1 MLARAAAQILAQRE
15 WQGIQEARRMSVFP
29 LSEHG
34 VDLIIALIGLEALV
48 VLGWRVLSRRGPAP
62 LPFLINLLAGAFLL
76 LALRYALAGSSEA
89 AIAVCLLAALVA
101 HLADLR
107 LRWED
112 AAAERAAPVVVLERS
127 IDRSS
132 IRQPTIGNVTAI
144 AQASPKAAP
153 RAPTRGSRVR
163 E

>member
-1 MLARAAAQILAQRE
+1 
-15 WQGIQEARRMSVFP
+15 MSVFP

-34 VDLIIALIGLEALV
+34 IDLIVGLVALEALSV
-48 VLGWRVLSRRGPAP
+48 ICLRVMFQRGPAP
-62 LPFLINLLAGAFLL
+62 LPFVFNLVAGAFLL

-89 AIAVCLLAALVA
+89 VAICLLAALVA

-112 AAAERAAPVVVLERS
+112 GV
-127 IDRSS
+127 
-132 IRQPTIGNVTAI
+132 RQPTTGNVTAI
-144 AQASPKAAP
+144 AQASPMADP

>member
-1 MLARAAAQILAQRE
+1 
-15 WQGIQEARRMSVFP
+15 MSAFP

-34 VDLIIALIGLEALV
+34 VDLIVGLIVLEALV
-48 VLGWRVLSRRGPAP
+48 VMCWRAVFRHGPAP
-62 LPFLINLLAGAFLL
+62 LPFIINLLAGAFLL
-76 LALRYALAGSSEA
+76 LALRNVLAGSSEA
-89 AIAVCLLAALVA
+89 TIAVCLLAALVA

-112 AAAERAAPVVVLERS
+112 GAAKRATPLIVLERPF
-127 IDRSS
+127 DPPS
-132 IRQPTIGNVTAI
+132 IRQPTTGNVTAI
-144 AQASPKAAP
+144 AQANAKAAP

>member
-1 MLARAAAQILAQRE
+1 MN
-15 WQGIQEARRMSVFP
+15 VFP

-34 VDLIIALIGLEALV
+34 VDLIVGLVALEALV
-48 VLGWRVLSRRGPAP
+48 VTCWRGMFQSGPAP
-62 LPFLINLLAGAFLL
+62 LAFVVNLLAGAFLL
-76 LALRYALAGSSEA
+76 LALRCALAGSSQA
-89 AIAVCLLAALVA
+89 AIAVCLSAALVA

-107 LRWED
+107 LRWE
-112 AAAERAAPVVVLERS
+112 AAKQAAPLVVIERS

-132 IRQPTIGNVTAI
+132 LLQPTMGNVTAI

-153 RAPTRGSRVR
+153 SAPTRGSRVR

>member
-1 MLARAAAQILAQRE
+1 
-15 WQGIQEARRMSVFP
+15 MSVFP

-34 VDLIIALIGLEALV
+34 VDLIVGLIALEALV
-48 VLGWRVLSRRGPAP
+48 VTCWRVMFRRGPAP
-62 LPFLINLLAGAFLL
+62 LPFVVNLLAGASLL
-76 LALRYALAGSSEA
+76 LALRYALAGSSQA
-89 AIAVCLLAALVA
+89 AIAVCLSAALVA

-112 AAAERAAPVVVLERS
+112 AAAKRAAPLVVTERS
-127 IDRSS
+127 SDRSS
-132 IRQPTIGNVTAI
+132 MLQPTTGNVTAI

>member
-1 MLARAAAQILAQRE
+1 
-15 WQGIQEARRMSVFP
+15 MSVFP

-34 VDLIIALIGLEALV
+34 IDLIVGLVALEALSV
-48 VLGWRVLSRRGPAP
+48 ICLRVMFQRGPAP
-62 LPFLINLLAGAFLL
+62 LPFVFNLVAGAFLL
-76 LALRYALAGSSEA
+76 LALRFALAGSSQA
-89 AIAVCLLAALVA
+89 AIAVCLSAALVA

-112 AAAERAAPVVVLERS
+112 GV
-127 IDRSS
+127 
-132 IRQPTIGNVTAI
+132 RQPTTGNVTAI
-144 AQASPKAAP
+144 AQASPMADP

>member
-1 MLARAAAQILAQRE
+1 M
-15 WQGIQEARRMSVFP
+15 GVFP

-34 VDLIIALIGLEALV
+34 VDLIVGLVALEALV
-48 VLGWRVLSRRGPAP
+48 VILWRVVFRRGPAP
-62 LPFLINLLAGAFLL
+62 LPFVVNLLAGAFLL
-76 LALRYALAGSSEA
+76 LALRYALAASSEA
-89 AIAVCLLAALVA
+89 AIAACLLAALVA
-101 HLADLR
+101 HVADLR

-112 AAAERAAPVVVLERS
+112 AAAKQATPVVVLERS

-132 IRQPTIGNVTAI
+132 IHQPTTGNVTAI

>member
-1 MLARAAAQILAQRE
+1 
-15 WQGIQEARRMSVFP
+15 MSVFP

-34 VDLIIALIGLEALV
+34 VDLIVGLIGLEAIV
-48 VLGWRVLSRRGPAP
+48 VMCWRVMFQSGPAP
-62 LPFLINLLAGAFLL
+62 LPFVVNLLAGAFLL
-76 LALRYALAGSSEA
+76 LALRFALAGSSQA
-89 AIAVCLLAALVA
+89 AVALCLSAALVA
-101 HLADLR
+101 HLAELR
-107 LRWED
+107 LRWGD
-112 AAAERAAPVVVLERS
+112 AAAKQAGPLVVLERS

-132 IRQPTIGNVTAI
+132 IRQPTTGNVTAI